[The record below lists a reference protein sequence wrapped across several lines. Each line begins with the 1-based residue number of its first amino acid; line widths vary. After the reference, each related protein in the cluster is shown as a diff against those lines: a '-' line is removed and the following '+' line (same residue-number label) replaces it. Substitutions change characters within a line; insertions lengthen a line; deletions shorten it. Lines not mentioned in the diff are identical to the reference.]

1 MKKGLLMIAAVCCAM
16 MVNAAGLG
24 TRVWVCDSLHTDY
37 ASGTKYKVE
46 YTYDDAGQEIKQI
59 SSEWKTDKWV
69 PYSKTESVYSSTGK
83 IKEATN
89 YFWNTTANDWKPDK
103 QELTTYDAKDSIT
116 SYTESYWNESKNYF
130 EPEDRVEYFYN
141 GNGQLV
147 KKQVYYWNSTS
158 EALESFS
165 RTEYTYDAEGRLK
178 TEILDYYYSGWYHSD
193 STVNTYDT
201 KGRLTE
207 IDEFKWKSGVWEES
221 KHTEQTYTGHN
232 DISTS
237 NKWEWISGAWVPTV
251 YQQYSYDTE
260 YRLLGRD
267 EYHWDS
273 STDPESWKIFY
284 KNERTYDAKG
294 NLTSLIEYRTKSDV
308 LTEDTKIEYTYDDDN
323 NMLTNTNYNWKSGA
337 WELYCVQECFY
348 HQMTVGFEQ
357 VNSEEVRGKSLKV
370 IRNGV
375 MYILRGE
382 EVYSINGL
390 KVRD

>member
-1 MKKGLLMIAAVCCAM
+1 MKKIWTLVAAMCCAM

-83 IKEATN
+83 IKELTGYTWNATDN
-89 YFWNTTANDWKPDK
+89 VWKPNW
-103 QELTTYDAKDSIT
+103 QELMTFDTKDSLMSFT
-116 SYTESYWNESKNYF
+116 KLSWNEDKRYF
-130 EPEDRVEYFYN
+130 EPEVKSEFYYNEKGQRV
-141 GNGQLV
+141 
-147 KKQVYYWNSTS
+147 
-158 EALESFS
+158 
-165 RTEYTYDAEGRLK
+165 TEYIYSWNITAGMLEPYSKMEYSYDADGRLK
-178 TEILDYYYSGWYHSD
+178 DCIYDLYYSGWNHSD
-193 STVNTYDT
+193 KTVYTYDT

-207 IDEFKWKSGVWEES
+207 IDEFKWNSGTWDNN
-221 KHTEQTYTGHN
+221 KHTEQTYTGNN

-273 STDPESWKIFY
+273 STPPGSWKIFY
-284 KNERTYDAKG
+284 KNERTYGAKG
-294 NLTSLIEYRTKSDV
+294 NLTSIIEYRTKSNV
-308 LTEDTKIEYTYDDDN
+308 LTEDAKIEYTYDDDN

-337 WELYCVQECFY
+337 WELYCVQERFY

-357 VNSEEVRGKSLKV
+357 VNSEDVRGKSLKV